1 MKQQVFFLIVSTVLL
16 ASCQREQD
24 WEGAPDI
31 RAEVESEQ
39 KTRTSLSVDESGAGT
54 IYWNPSDKID
64 VFFGTKKAQY
74 TSQNASDAIAA
85 TF

>member
-1 MKQQVFFLIVSTVLL
+1 MKQQAFLLIISIVLL
-16 ASCQREQD
+16 SSCHREQD

-31 RAEVESEQ
+31 RAKVESEQ

-64 VFFGTKKAQY
+64 VFL
-74 TSQNASDAIAA
+74 
-85 TF
+85 